1 MRRRLREAI
10 LLVLSLVL
18 IPGIGGSTLAET
30 LSSQAIL
37 QKLEEV
43 QNNTLENTL
52 RIEELSSQVSVLR
65 EQNREI
71 LALLKEAHREPS
83 YGRVATQCEQMEAQ
97 IEELQIRLQILV
109 KAIMVLIGVLILIL
123 LYMIFRSRRSSP
135 YGRLRI

>member
-1 MRRRLREAI
+1 M
-10 LLVLSLVL
+10 
-18 IPGIGGSTLAET
+18 AET

-43 QNNTLENTL
+43 QNNTLENTS

-71 LALLKEAHREPS
+71 LALLKEAHRES
-83 YGRVATQCEQMEAQ
+83 SSGRVATQCEQMEAQ
-97 IEELQIRLQILV
+97 IEELRIQLQILV
-109 KAIMVLIGVLILIL
+109 KAIMALIGVLILIL